1 MARRG
6 HGHSICPRIT
16 MYFILVLFSSFNS
29 IEANCG
35 KCGAR
40 FSALWLFVSGVTGF
54 ITYNLR
60 TLDAPFSCRV
70 SFQRTH
76 HTYIRLVLLYAVWMW
91 MCYRS
96 AGQRRLSMPLIGW
109 EFFFLLYE
117 EPCVFPK
124 KKTKKKRWSLTTIG
138 KSNDILRYP
147 SSFDHTNAI

>member
-76 HTYIRLVLLYAVWMW
+76 HTYIRLVLLPCECECVIVQLAKDG
-91 MCYRS
+91 CRCHLLGGNS
-96 AGQRRLSMPLIGW
+96 
-109 EFFFLLYE
+109 FFFFTKSLVYSQ
-117 EPCVFPK
+117 K
-124 KKTKKKRWSLTTIG
+124 KKRKKKRWSLTTIG

-147 SSFDHTNAI
+147 SSFDHTNAV